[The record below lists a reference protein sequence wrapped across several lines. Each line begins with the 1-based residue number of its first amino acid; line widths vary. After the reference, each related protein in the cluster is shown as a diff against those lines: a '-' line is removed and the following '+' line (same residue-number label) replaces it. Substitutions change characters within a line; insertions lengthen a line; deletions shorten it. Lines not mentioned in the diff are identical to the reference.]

1 MPKTE
6 RTLLKT
12 EISEYPLYARGK
24 VRDVYDLND
33 KLLIVSTDR
42 VSAFDVIL
50 PDGFPGKGRILTQM
64 SLFWFEFLK
73 DVIDSH
79 LITADIGM
87 MPMPLHKYRDILEGR
102 TMLVHKAKRVD
113 IEAIVRGYISG
124 SLWKELQAAR
134 QAGKNSVHG
143 FSFAS
148 DLKESG
154 KLPEPL
160 FTPSTKAAEGHDENI
175 SYEQMVD
182 IIGPETARLCRD
194 KAIAIYKKA
203 ADYAI
208 TKGIIIADTKF
219 EFGYLGDKFIL
230 IDEVL
235 SPDSSRFWPAD
246 EYRPGKGQPSFD
258 KQIIRDYLNTL
269 DWDKTPPGPKIPD
282 EIIHKS
288 VARYAEAARMLT
300 GKKL

>member
-1 MPKTE
+1 MLETE

-12 EISEYPLYARGK
+12 EISEYPLFARGK
-24 VRDVYDLND
+24 VRDVYDLDD

-50 PDGFPGKGRILTQM
+50 PDGLPGKGRILTQM
-64 SLFWFEFLK
+64 SLFWFDFLK
-73 DVIDSH
+73 DVVDSH
-79 LITADIGM
+79 LITADIM
-87 MPMPLHKYRDILEGR
+87 QMPKPLHKYRDILDGR

-124 SLWKELQAAR
+124 SLWKELVAAR
-134 QAGKNSVHG
+134 KSGENSVHG
-143 FSFAS
+143 FDFTL
-148 DLKESG
+148 DLMESG
-154 KLPEPL
+154 RLPEPI

-175 SYEQMVD
+175 SYERMVE

-203 ADYAI
+203 AEYAL

-219 EFGYLGDKFIL
+219 EFGFLGDKFIL

-235 SPDSSRFWPAD
+235 SPDSSRFWPVD
-246 EYRPGKGQPSFD
+246 QYTPGRGQPSFD

-269 DWDKTPPGPKIPD
+269 DWDKTPPGPKLPS
-282 EIIHKS
+282 EIVQKS